1 MTVLFWPSDDL
12 PEGWPAILQAR
23 IPEEEVRVWPDAGSP
38 EVVEFAILSHPGSG
52 ELGRFP
58 NLKAVFSEGAG
69 ADSLLTNPDIPAH
82 VPITRVFD
90 PDQAREMS
98 EWTLYMVLHFHR
110 LMHEYAELRAE
121 GRWQALGRRNTHDT
135 RVGVLGLGI
144 MGDMTARRLAALEF
158 PVTGWS
164 RSPKQIDGVPCF
176 HGAEG
181 FEEIL
186 GRSDI
191 LVCGLALTPETHGII
206 DATALAAMPR
216 GSFLVNM
223 ARGGHV
229 VEDDLFAAL
238 ESGHIAGAGLDVFEV
253 EPPAPDHPCWTHPR
267 IVWTPHIAGFVDPA
281 TAADQMAENIRRTRA
296 GEPLLYGIDRDRGY

>member
-23 IPEEEVRVWPDAGSP
+23 IPEEEVRVWPDVGSP
-38 EVVEFAILSHPGSG
+38 EAVEFAILSHPGSG

-121 GRWQALGRRNTHDT
+121 GRWQPLGRRDTHDT

-144 MGDMTARRLAALEF
+144 MGDLTARRLAALEF

-164 RSPKQIDGVPCF
+164 RSPKEIDGVPCL

-181 FEEIL
+181 FQEIL
-186 GRSDI
+186 DSSDI
-191 LVCGLALTPETHGII
+191 LVCGLALTPETSGII
-206 DATALAAMPR
+206 NADALAAMPR
-216 GSFLVNM
+216 GSYVVNM

-229 VEDDLFAAL
+229 VEKDLFAAL

-267 IVWTPHIAGFVDPA
+267 IVWTPHIAGFVDPE
-281 TAADQMAENIRRTRA
+281 TAAEQMAENIRRARG
-296 GEPLLYGIDRDRGY
+296 GEPLLYVIDRDKGY

>member
-110 LMHEYAELRAE
+110 LMHEYAELRAA

-144 MGDMTARRLAALEF
+144 MGDLTARRLAALEF

-216 GSFLVNM
+216 GSFLVTM

-296 GEPLLYGIDRDRGY
+296 GEPLLYVIDRNKGY